1 MTRTAVSILF
11 LCLAYTTVTAAWTR
25 VQSGTLSWLH
35 DAAFVSPTKGF
46 IVGSGGMFLETNDGG
61 QTWKKGK
68 SPSTDA
74 LKQIVFTD
82 ELNGW
87 LLCERDVYNRG
98 AKSSSYLMRTTDGGE
113 TWDRAEFGEYGRE
126 RIAKIFFN
134 DQGDGFAV
142 GENGALLLMRNGNWS
157 RQRSAIRFLL
167 LDGSYSD
174 ESSATIVGGGGGVFS
189 TDDGG
194 DSWSQASLQSN
205 PAGRLNAVYFWNRSS
220 GWIVGAGGA
229 VYQTVNGGRSWRAQT
244 SGVEAELTDIEFLN
258 SAEGYAVGAD
268 GTIIHTT
275 TAGNIWTP
283 EASGVKHR
291 LDRIAVTGK
300 TVIAVGFGGTIL
312 TNQANAPIVRQ

>member
-1 MTRTAVSILF
+1 MTRTVVSILF
-11 LCLAYTTVTAAWTR
+11 FFLAQPVFASWTR

-35 DAAFVSPTKGF
+35 DVAFVSQTRGF
-46 IVGSGGMFLETNDGG
+46 IVGSGGIFLETNDGG
-61 QTWKKGK
+61 LTWKKGK

-82 ELNGW
+82 ALNGW

-113 TWDRAEFGEYGRE
+113 TWDRSEFGEYGRE

-134 DQGDGFAV
+134 DKGNGFAV
-142 GENGALLLMRNGNWS
+142 GENGTILESRDGNWT
-157 RQRSAIRFLL
+157 RQRSALRYLF
-167 LDGSYSD
+167 LDGGFSD
-174 ESSATIVGGGGGVFS
+174 DSKAVIVGGGGSVLI

-194 DSWSQASLQSN
+194 ETWTPSSFQTK
-205 PAGRLNAVYFWNRSS
+205 PAGKLNAVFFRNRST
-220 GWIVGAGGA
+220 GWVVGAGGA
-229 VYQTVNGGRSWRAQT
+229 VYQTLNGGRSWRSQK
-244 SGVEAELTDIEFLN
+244 SGVAAELTDIEFID

-275 TAGNIWTP
+275 TAGNIWTLEP
-283 EASGVKHR
+283 TDVKHR
-291 LDRIAVTGK
+291 IERVAANGK

-312 TNQANAPIVRQ
+312 TNQAKAPTVRQ